1 MTKHVDPVCHM
12 TVSEDS
18 PHTFRHQNTDY
29 FFCSAHCRARFEK
42 EPTAFLAAKVSAVK
56 TYFPLILIGAYLIGG
71 TLLYEAM
78 AGSWNFERMM
88 SNFMGGFFIVFSFF
102 KLLDLKGFSDG
113 FRSYDLVTRAIPAYG
128 YLYPF
133 IELALGIAYFAH
145 FWPVVTN
152 VATIVV
158 MGVGMLGIAKS
169 LMRGSQIQC
178 ACLGTVINL
187 PLSTV
192 AIFENGLMIVMA
204 AASLLS
210 SCYNSI

>member
-1 MTKHVDPVCHM
+1 MTKHIDPVCHM
-12 TVSEDS
+12 TVGDDS
-18 PHTFRHQNTDY
+18 PHRSRHQNTDY
-29 FFCSAHCRARFEK
+29 FFCSAHCRTRFEK

-56 TYFPLILIGAYLIGG
+56 TYFPLLLIGTYLVGG
-71 TLLYEAM
+71 TLLFEALD
-78 AGSWNFERMM
+78 GGWNTTRMM

-102 KLLDLKGFSDG
+102 KLLDLKGFADG
-113 FRSYDLVTRAIPAYG
+113 FRSYDLIAKAIPAYG
-128 YLYPF
+128 YVYPF

-145 FWPVVTN
+145 FWPLFTN
-152 VATIVV
+152 IATIVV
-158 MGVGMLGIAKS
+158 MGAGTLGIAKS

-204 AASLLS
+204 VASLLS
-210 SCYNSI
+210 SC